1 MVGKRIWRLGW
12 AAALLLL
19 MAVLLAAAGRETP
32 VPLARTEC
40 VSFTESAKE
49 LKNPNRGFYH
59 MHGFVISDEEADYAK
74 TVARQ
79 FRAEVDA
86 SLTLIEINLK
96 EYRDRPI
103 SAKGLANLEE
113 LFQALA
119 KTDKQLILR
128 FLYDWEGRAK
138 ETEPDSLGQILSHMR
153 QLGPLLKKYSGII
166 FTLQGVFVGECGE
179 MHGSNFL
186 SEEQVLT
193 LVRQLEKVTEEGTY
207 LAVRTPAHWRR
218 TAKVSNPAK
227 LSRKDRI
234 LALRL
239 GLFNDGMLG
248 SSSDCGTYGNGTLE
262 RDGPN
267 VNWKREEELAFQD
280 ALCRLVP
287 NGGEVT
293 IDNPYND
300 LEPALEA
307 LGRMRVTYLNWEHD
321 EEVLEKWAASKV
333 SEKSCFDGMDGLSYV
348 ERHLGYRLVLREARL
363 SSDENSGALSVAAD
377 IQNVGFAPVYKE
389 AEAKAVLWNSATG
402 QKLEYA
408 FTQDVRSLA
417 GGTDSGRRLTL
428 WLSIPQEELKEGDW
442 AVFLDL
448 RDKASGKRIFF
459 GNEQAPGRYG
469 YRLGGADYTGGAE
482 R

>member
-79 FRAEVDA
+79 FRAEADA

-153 QLGPLLKKYSGII
+153 QLGPLLKK
-166 FTLQGVFVGECGE
+166 
-179 MHGSNFL
+179 
-186 SEEQVLT
+186 
-193 LVRQLEKVTEEGTY
+193 
-207 LAVRTPAHWRR
+207 RR
-218 TAKVSNPAK
+218 
-227 LSRKDRI
+227 R
-234 LALRL
+234 
-239 GLFNDGMLG
+239 
-248 SSSDCGTYGNGTLE
+248 
-262 RDGPN
+262 
-267 VNWKREEELAFQD
+267 
-280 ALCRLVP
+280 
-287 NGGEVT
+287 
-293 IDNPYND
+293 
-300 LEPALEA
+300 
-307 LGRMRVTYLNWEHD
+307 
-321 EEVLEKWAASKV
+321 
-333 SEKSCFDGMDGLSYV
+333 
-348 ERHLGYRLVLREARL
+348 
-363 SSDENSGALSVAAD
+363 
-377 IQNVGFAPVYKE
+377 
-389 AEAKAVLWNSATG
+389 SAC
-402 QKLEYA
+402 
-408 FTQDVRSLA
+408 
-417 GGTDSGRRLTL
+417 
-428 WLSIPQEELKEGDW
+428 
-442 AVFLDL
+442 
-448 RDKASGKRIFF
+448 
-459 GNEQAPGRYG
+459 
-469 YRLGGADYTGGAE
+469 
-482 R
+482 